1 MRATHIEA
9 CSLRP
14 PAALWKVMFRILVP
28 VLMAM
33 LAANSSAAATP
44 PNPAQANDPTQV
56 HVAALMDQSAA
67 LSLPPRVER
76 ALLLTLQA
84 AGDALRQGEASRAR
98 VLLKTFA
105 VEVRGVKR
113 AKRLTPA
120 AADDLIARAE
130 AAIQTCARR

>member
-1 MRATHIEA
+1 M
-9 CSLRP
+9 
-14 PAALWKVMFRILVP
+14 KNVMFRAFGLLLV
-28 VLMAM
+28 VSLVASVAA
-33 LAANSSAAATP
+33 AANP
-44 PNPAQANDPTQV
+44 PNPAQVDDPTQV
-56 HVAALMDQSAA
+56 QVAALINQSAA

-113 AKRLTPA
+113 AKRLPPA

>member
-1 MRATHIEA
+1 
-9 CSLRP
+9 
-14 PAALWKVMFRILVP
+14 MFRAFGLLLV
-28 VLMAM
+28 VL
-33 LAANSSAAATP
+33 LAASGVAAANP
-44 PNPAQANDPTQV
+44 PNPQADDPTQV
-56 HVAALMDQSAA
+56 HVAVLIDESAA

-113 AKRLTPA
+113 AKRLPPA
-120 AADDLIARAE
+120 AADALIARAE

>member
-1 MRATHIEA
+1 M
-9 CSLRP
+9 
-14 PAALWKVMFRILVP
+14 KNVMFRAFGLGLV
-28 VLMAM
+28 VLLVASVAA
-33 LAANSSAAATP
+33 AANPA
-44 PNPAQANDPTQV
+44 NPAQVDDPTQV

-84 AGDALRQGEASRAR
+84 AGDALRQGEAARAR

-113 AKRLTPA
+113 AKRLPPA
-120 AADDLIARAE
+120 AADALIARAQ
-130 AAIQTCARR
+130 AAIETCSRR

>member
-1 MRATHIEA
+1 
-9 CSLRP
+9 
-14 PAALWKVMFRILVP
+14 MFRTFGSVLLVLL
-28 VLMAM
+28 VA
-33 LAANSSAAATP
+33 SGAAAG
-44 PNPAQANDPTQV
+44 NPQDAQLGDPTQV
-56 HVAALMDQSAA
+56 HVAALIDESAA

-113 AKRLTPA
+113 AKRVTPA
-120 AADDLIARAE
+120 DAAPPIARAR
-130 AAIQTCARR
+130 AAIETCTRRR